1 MEKLSALA
9 NDNGGK
15 ASRNLWGTC
24 IEEFLT
30 NFPFILL
37 LNLGIPRVKMMRE
50 GMCGSCYSGLG
61 LVEIIV
67 RS

>member
-15 ASRNLWGTC
+15 ASRNLWGMC

-37 LNLGIPRVKMMRE
+37 LNLGIPRVKRWKE
-50 GMCGSCYSGLG
+50 CVVVVIVVLD
-61 LVEIIV
+61 LVW
-67 RS
+67 